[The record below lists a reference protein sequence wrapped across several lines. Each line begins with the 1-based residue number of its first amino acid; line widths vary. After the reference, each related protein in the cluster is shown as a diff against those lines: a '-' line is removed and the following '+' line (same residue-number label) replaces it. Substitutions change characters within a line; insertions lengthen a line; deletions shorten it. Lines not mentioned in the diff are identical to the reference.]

1 MRYCGSEF
9 FRSSGRTTII
19 GSMATKLTADEL
31 RERLDANPRFRE
43 AGKSGAGIVIV
54 GAKPEKPGPLRT

>member
-1 MRYCGSEF
+1 
-9 FRSSGRTTII
+9 
-19 GSMATKLTADEL
+19 MATKLTADEL